1 MCLEC
6 CVVHPRLHSE
16 RLRSNDEVNMRRKIV
31 AFVLAGGRGNRL
43 LPLTRERSKPAVPFG
58 GKYRMVDFVLS
69 NLINSGIFS
78 IYVMVQYRSQS
89 LLKHLRDG
97 WQFSGL
103 LRDHF
108 VIPAPAQ
115 VRTGEEARYRGTAD
129 AVFQNL
135 DLIDNPDE
143 CTVAIFGADHIYRMN
158 IEHMVEFHERMNADV
173 TVAAIPVSSHLS
185 TEFGVIEAGQD
196 GAIQGFHEKDIDA
209 PTIPG
214 RSDQIYASMG
224 NYLFSGRVLLKE
236 LKADALRKESKHDFG
251 YDILP
256 SMLGR
261 AAMYAYDYQ
270 TNIIPGES
278 GEAPMYWRD
287 LGTLEAYYEAQ
298 MDLCGLIPSLNLY
311 NSRWPIHTASYP
323 DPSAKFSF
331 DEHGDMG
338 YASGSIISGGCIFSG
353 GAVRGSVVGRGVK
366 IHGGSLIE
374 DSVVLDNCVIGSGCK
389 IRKAILDE
397 GVTIPDGEHI
407 GYNPEHDRNR
417 YHVTDSGIVVV
428 STQAISP

>member
-1 MCLEC
+1 
-6 CVVHPRLHSE
+6 
-16 RLRSNDEVNMRRKIV
+16 MRRKIV

-43 LPLTRERSKPAVPFG
+43 LPLTKDRSKPAVPFG
-58 GKYRMVDFVLS
+58 GKYRIVDFVLS

-78 IYVMVQYRSQS
+78 IYVVVQYRSQS

-103 LRDHF
+103 LKDHF
-108 VIPAPAQ
+108 VIPTPAQ
-115 VRTGEEARYRGTAD
+115 VRTGEEAWYRGTAD

-143 CTVAIFGADHIYRMN
+143 CTVAIFGADHVYRMN

-185 TEFGVIEAGQD
+185 TEFGAIEAGPD
-196 GAIQGFHEKDIDA
+196 GAIHGFHEKEIDA

-224 NYLFSGRVLLKE
+224 NYLFSGRVLLDE
-236 LKADALRKESKHDFG
+236 LQADAVRMKSRHDFG

-261 AAMYAYDYQ
+261 AAMYAYDYA
-270 TNIIPGES
+270 TNIIPGEA
-278 GEAPMYWRD
+278 GGAPMYWRD
-287 LGTLEAYYEAQ
+287 VGTLEAYYEAQ
-298 MDLCGLIPSLNLY
+298 MNLCSLVPSLNLY
-311 NSRWPIHTASYP
+311 NILWPIHTASYP

-331 DEHGDMG
+331 DEHGDIG
-338 YASGSIISGGCIFSG
+338 LASGSIISGGCIFSG
-353 GAVRGSVVGRGVK
+353 GTVRGSVVGRGVR
-366 IHGGSLIE
+366 IRGGSLIE

-397 GVTIPDGEHI
+397 GVTIPDGQSI
-407 GYNPEHDRNR
+407 GYDPEHDRR
-417 YHVTDSGIVVV
+417 QYHVSDSGIVVV
-428 STQAISP
+428 SGRSVSS

>member
-1 MCLEC
+1 
-6 CVVHPRLHSE
+6 
-16 RLRSNDEVNMRRKIV
+16 
-31 AFVLAGGRGNRL
+31 
-43 LPLTRERSKPAVPFG
+43 
-58 GKYRMVDFVLS
+58 
-69 NLINSGIFS
+69 
-78 IYVMVQYRSQS
+78 
-89 LLKHLRDG
+89 
-97 WQFSGL
+97 
-103 LRDHF
+103 
-108 VIPAPAQ
+108 
-115 VRTGEEARYRGTAD
+115 
-129 AVFQNL
+129 
-135 DLIDNPDE
+135 
-143 CTVAIFGADHIYRMN
+143 
-158 IEHMVEFHERMNADV
+158 
-173 TVAAIPVSSHLS
+173 
-185 TEFGVIEAGQD
+185 
-196 GAIQGFHEKDIDA
+196 
-209 PTIPG
+209 
-214 RSDQIYASMG
+214 MG
-224 NYLFSGRVLLKE
+224 NYLFSGRVLLTE
-236 LKADALRKESKHDFG
+236 LQADALRKESKHDFG

-287 LGTLEAYYEAQ
+287 LGTLEAYYDAQ

-331 DEHGDMG
+331 DEHGDAG
-338 YASGSIISGGCIFSG
+338 FASGSIISGGCIFSG

-397 GVTIPDGEHI
+397 GITVADGEHI
-407 GYNPEHDRNR
+407 GYNPEHDRNQ

-428 STQAISP
+428 STQAVSLRACGDAERVADQTEQRTS